1 MSHSLLDGWVALAGS
16 SRAAGAV
23 GAELVAR
30 WAEPHRRYHTLDHLR
45 AVLDAID
52 RLAPVAD
59 DPDAV
64 RLAAWFHDAVYDGKA
79 GSDEERSAQLAQ
91 SRLARCGVPGERV
104 AEVARLVRL
113 TATHDPDY
121 TPDPP
126 GPAAPGWDEP
136 APGEPGLGAPAP
148 GAPGSNGPASDRLE
162 PDRLEPDRP
171 ESDRPESDGRGSD
184 RPESDGRGSDRLG
197 SGPAA
202 GRDANG
208 AVLCDADLAVLG
220 GDDYAGYAAAVRQEY
235 AHVPDELFRL
245 GRAQVL
251 RRLLAAPRL
260 YRTALGHDLWEAR
273 ARASLTAE
281 LATLDS

>member
-1 MSHSLLDGWVALAGS
+1 MSHSLADGWTTLVGP

-45 AVLDAID
+45 AVLGAID
-52 RLAPVAD
+52 RLAPLAA

-91 SRLARCGVPGERV
+91 SRLPRCGVRGERV
-104 AEVARLVRL
+104 AEVTRLVRL

-121 TPDPP
+121 T
-126 GPAAPGWDEP
+126 A
-136 APGEPGLGAPAP
+136 GEPGPD
-148 GAPGSNGPASDRLE
+148 GSAAS
-162 PDRLEPDRP
+162 
-171 ESDRPESDGRGSD
+171 
-184 RPESDGRGSDRLG
+184 
-197 SGPAA
+197 

-220 GDDYAGYAAAVRQEY
+220 GDDYAGYAGAVRQEY
-235 AHVPDELFRL
+235 AHIPDELFRL

-260 YRTALGHDLWEAR
+260 YRTALAHDLWEAR
-273 ARASLTAE
+273 ARANMTAE
-281 LATLDS
+281 LAALEG